1 LPFKKEL
8 EDTDMSKRLVQNGR
22 SVSQFKDERRGSR
35 SPFTAKSVL
44 LTGGLFIGALGV
56 STVGSG
62 KGADASWLQ
71 SFAPGTLTVTGSYLA
86 GFFFGWGAR
95 WAIKLT
101 SIVTGLAVAA
111 VGALAWLGW
120 DATAIQSWLNSTSAW
135 AGESIE
141 GARQYLVSLLPSAS
155 AAGVGGVLGFKR
167 K

>member
-1 LPFKKEL
+1 ML
-8 EDTDMSKRLVQNGR
+8 KRLVQSIKR
-22 SVSQFKDERRGSR
+22 AAQFKDERRGSR

-44 LTGGLFIGALGV
+44 LTGGLFLSALGV
-56 STVGSG
+56 SAVGSG
-62 KGADASWLQ
+62 KGADVSWLQ
-71 SFAPGTLTVTGSYLA
+71 SLAPGTLTVTGSYLA
-86 GFFFGWGAR
+86 GFFIGWGAR
-95 WAIKLT
+95 RAIKLT

-120 DATAIQSWLNSTSAW
+120 DASAIQSWLNSTSAW

-141 GARQYLVSLLPSAS
+141 GARHYLVSLLPSAS